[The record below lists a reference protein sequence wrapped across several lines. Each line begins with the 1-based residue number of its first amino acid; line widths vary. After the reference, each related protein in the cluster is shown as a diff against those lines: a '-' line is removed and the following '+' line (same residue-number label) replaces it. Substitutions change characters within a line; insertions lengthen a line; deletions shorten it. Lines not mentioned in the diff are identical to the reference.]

1 MKVYFSPW
9 FSAYPYVQRKEG
21 TIKFNEKI
29 TGPVGLLSLLQ
40 EKAGVH
46 HEPVSAQQRS
56 VLYCNNMKANIKE
69 GDIFYNSFQLDPL
82 GVSNRLLLWR
92 DTLVAAG
99 WDIKGSQ
106 SLVSPKLDFIRRIE
120 PENLPMAECDM
131 WLEILKL
138 AQGGA
143 FEGADLELKVATPK
157 EMTPPFYNRL
167 IDTLKHSGIKCRY
180 TEDKDGIKVILA
192 FFMHYG
198 RFVPTLRTR
207 EFENEDEMLRYA
219 VSNINDWDL
228 VICEDRKRLD
238 NMLKLMGLPTSGSD
252 LGMSE
257 PQILQLFKL
266 GNSLFKYPCSYTSLL
281 GWLNAPKSPLKGLGW
296 WLARAVISSGGIY
309 NEAWEEAKR
318 NFNSKDEENDAEK
331 IIEEFL
337 PIPKSGEILVDEVVE
352 FNRRLGKWAA
362 SMSKMVADVDE
373 KAQYALLAESCRAM
387 CEVLQDVGEVISQE
401 NMTQYMSR
409 VSIKY
414 RGTHCEAQ
422 TGCTT
427 VISDPGDISG
437 NIFKRVNKVLWLG
450 LYDSQNHTYIYDFL
464 TDREIKE
471 LMETGVML
479 YTREQDSSY
488 LWYRQT
494 LPIVMSGQIELAVP
508 KKVNGSSVIEHPIMT
523 YMKYQTINGKTDKF
537 TYADLSKVI
546 DFGFSEKV
554 KMKEVDVISVGSS
567 LDEDNFICLS
577 KDVKLC
583 RREVESASS
592 LDKLINYPFDYVME
606 YCLGIKD
613 KKIADPNNLTN
624 VQGTVYHRFIEKL
637 FKDGDS
643 VRSMQVVK
651 GMVASAQQME
661 ALFEESVDECG
672 MILREPRCVS
682 QYLEVKAQILGN
694 IGVLLDIIEKN
705 RLSVIGV
712 EVKYDDVPFVKYKGE
727 DIKLRGSV
735 DMLLEDSKGGKVI
748 FDFKYSSGTKYLD
761 KLKKN
766 KSVQL
771 AVYKHFLKT
780 ADIKAAYIF
789 LKGMS
794 GVSTEDFDFYIQKVV
809 PKDILDM
816 MQYVKDS
823 YIERWSQLD
832 EGKIDCSGDEYEYSK
847 YKHLIK

>member
-9 FSAYPYVQRKEG
+9 FSAHPYMQRKEG
-21 TIKFNEKI
+21 TIRFNEKV
-29 TGPVGLLSLLQ
+29 TGPTGLLSVLQ
-40 EKAGVH
+40 ELAGVH

-56 VLYCNNMKANIKE
+56 VLYCNNMKACIKE
-69 GDIFYNSFQLDPL
+69 GDLFYKSFKLDPL
-82 GVSNRLLLWR
+82 GVSNRLLVWR

-99 WDIKGSQ
+99 WDIKGSVPMA
-106 SLVSPKLDFIRRIE
+106 SAKLDFIRRME
-120 PENLPMAECDM
+120 PENFPMVECDM

-157 EMTPPFYNRL
+157 EVTPPFYNRL
-167 IDTLKHSGIKCRY
+167 IDALQHSGIKCRY
-180 TEDKDGIKVILA
+180 TEDKDGVKVMLA

-219 VSNINDWDL
+219 VSNMNEWDL
-228 VICEDRKRLD
+228 VICEDSKRLD
-238 NMLKLMGLPTSGSD
+238 NMQKLMGLPTSGSD

-296 WLARAVISSGGIY
+296 WLARGVISSGGIF
-309 NEAWEEAKR
+309 NEAWEEAKG
-318 NFNSKDEENDAEK
+318 NFNSKDEKNDAEK

-362 SMSKMVADVDE
+362 SLSKMVEDGDE
-373 KAQYALLAESCRAM
+373 KAQYTLLAESCRAM
-387 CEVLQDVGEVISQE
+387 CEVLQDVGDVISQE
-401 NMTQYMSR
+401 DVARYMSR
-409 VSIKY
+409 VAIKY
-414 RGTHCEAQ
+414 RGKHCEAQ

-427 VISDPGDISG
+427 VIADPGDIFERGS
-437 NIFKRVNKVLWLG
+437 KVLWLG
-450 LYDSQNHTYIYDFL
+450 LYDSQHHKYIYDFL
-464 TDREIKE
+464 TDGEIKE
-471 LMETGVML
+471 LMEIGVML
-479 YTREQDSSY
+479 YTREQDAKY

-494 LPIVMSGQIELAVP
+494 LPIVMSGKIELAVP
-508 KKVNGSSVIEHPIMT
+508 KKVNGSSVIEHPVMT
-523 YMKYQTINGKTDKF
+523 YMKYQTINDRF
-537 TYADLSKVI
+537 TYADLSRVSGSCISK
-546 DFGFSEKV
+546 KA
-554 KMKEVDVISVGSS
+554 KMKEVDVLSVGSS
-567 LDEDNFICLS
+567 LDEDNFICLDS
-577 KDVKLC
+577 NVKLQ

-592 LDKLINYPFDYVME
+592 LEKLINYPFDYVME

-613 KKIADPNNLTN
+613 KEIADPNNLTN

-643 VRSMQVVK
+643 IRSIKVVK
-651 GMVASAQQME
+651 DMVASAQQIE
-661 ALFEESVDECG
+661 VLFEECIDECG

-682 QYLEVKAQILGN
+682 QYLEIKEQILLN

-705 RLSVIGV
+705 RLSVVGV
-712 EVKYDDVPFVKYKGE
+712 EVKYDDVAFVKYNGE

-735 DMLLEDSKGGKVI
+735 DMLLEDSQGGKVI
-748 FDFKYSSGTKYLD
+748 FDFKYSKGSSFSAL
-761 KLKKN
+761 LKKN

-780 ADIKAAYIF
+780 TNVRAAYIF
-789 LKGMS
+789 LKGMT
-794 GVSTEDFDFYIQKVV
+794 GVSTDDFDFYIQKLE
-809 PKDILDM
+809 PKEAVDM
-816 MQYVKDS
+816 MQYVKDE
-823 YIERWSQLD
+823 YVVRWNQLD